1 MSNEEWELKKFII
14 QHPEYTR
21 EYEANNLAVNLF
33 SDILRKNPRE
43 AIAVSDLPH
52 NLDLIGTR
60 LAKKWEIRDARA
72 EREPRKPFD
81 RNIGERAKI
90 RNNEQ
95 TI

>member
-43 AIAVSDLPH
+43 VIAVSDLPH

-60 LAKKWEIRDARA
+60 LAKSWEIKDTRVKKEQVKSSD
-72 EREPRKPFD
+72 KH
-81 RNIGERAKI
+81 IGERAKI
-90 RNNEQ
+90 RRNEQ
-95 TI
+95 SL